1 MHPGHGTEA
10 RKQDKNTAAHI
21 KAFIFTGKKS
31 FTGIT
36 KFIHVGWLHIRVKA
50 AHPSTK
56 NLRTSVQNIDALS
69 IAFTELY

>member
-10 RKQDKNTAAHI
+10 RKQDKNT
-21 KAFIFTGKKS
+21 FIFTGRKS

-56 NLRTSVQNIDALS
+56 NLRTSVQNIDVLS